1 MKMKEIGFNKVNR
14 FCLKKNHLTQKSRIN
29 NILKISNDICGLHAT
44 ASSTIYLSLFVR
56 TKNFKKEDLN
66 HQLYDLKNLGKVR
79 FVRGTMYVLSKEM
92 IPVAY
97 SATKGIFSSL
107 SEKYAAYHGINKKEF
122 AKISKNILELLRGK
136 SLSVS
141 EIKKAL
147 GNNTKIS
154 PVINLMCDLGLLIR
168 STPKAGWKSNLHTY
182 QPMDDYFPG
191 LDLFSIKEDVA
202 RRKLVKHYITTFGP
216 VTIGDISWWTG
227 FKKTEIKRILKEL
240 NKDISEINILDS
252 TDGYYILK
260 SDEKSL
266 RATKTDGRPIV
277 TLLPTIDPYLMG
289 YKVRNRYLDDR
300 YHDYIFDRSGNGAAS
315 IMVDGYIIG
324 AWDLQEKP
332 KALVKIYLFKKIIK
346 EVKSEI
352 KFKAENIGKFMV
364 DGDVKI
370 KECRK
375 MKPLPQR
382 TAGSVMSPLKG
393 C

>member
-1 MKMKEIGFNKVNR
+1 MKEIGFNKVNR

-29 NILKISNDICGLHAT
+29 DILKISNDICGLHAT

-66 HQLYDLKNLGKVR
+66 HQLYDLKNLGKIR

-97 SATKGIFSSL
+97 SATQGIFSSL
-107 SEKYAAYHGINKKEF
+107 SEKYAEYHGIDKKEF
-122 AKISKNILELLRGK
+122 ERTSKSILELLRGK

-141 EIKKAL
+141 EIKKAI
-147 GNNTKIS
+147 GNNAKIS
-154 PVINLMCDLGLLIR
+154 QVINLMCDLGLLIR

-182 QPMDDYFPG
+182 QPMDDYFPT
-191 LDLFSIKEDVA
+191 LDLFSIKENVA
-202 RRKLVKHYITTFGP
+202 RRELIKHYIATFGP
-216 VTIGDISWWTG
+216 VTEVDISWWTG
-227 FKKTEIKRILKEL
+227 FKKTEIRTILKEL
-240 NKDISEINILDS
+240 NKGLSEIDISDS
-252 TDGYYILK
+252 TDSYYILR

-266 RATKTDGRPIV
+266 MATRTNGKPMV

-315 IMVDGYIIG
+315 IMVDGKIVG
-324 AWDLQEKP
+324 VWDWEEKP
-332 KALVKIYLFKKIIK
+332 KAVVKIYLFKRLIK
-346 EVKSEI
+346 EVKSDI
-352 KFKAENIGKFMV
+352 KSKAKNIGKFIV

-375 MKPLPQR
+375 MQTLPKR